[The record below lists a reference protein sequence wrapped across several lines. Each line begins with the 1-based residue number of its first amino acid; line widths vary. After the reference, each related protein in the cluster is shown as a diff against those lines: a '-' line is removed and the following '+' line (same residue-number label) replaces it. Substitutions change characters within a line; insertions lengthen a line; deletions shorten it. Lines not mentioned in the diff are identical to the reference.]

1 MDVHEFARMVTAA
14 LVANILTLGAGW
26 AVWQITKL
34 ERGEQLA
41 HPGLGKVAY
50 AVMLVVGLAVLGN
63 IWLSRTPSATAT
75 SASQVYDWSPD
86 TGLTLRR

>member
-1 MDVHEFARMVTAA
+1 MDMHEFARMVTAA

-50 AVMLVVGLAVLGN
+50 AVMLIVGLLGLGN
-63 IWLSRTPSATAT
+63 IWMAQTPSPKPAPA
-75 SASQVYDWSPD
+75 AID
-86 TGLTLRR
+86 LTVR